1 MYQYF
6 IFNREYKHNSLLEA
20 YGARHVN
27 AIVDQFKSLKE
38 VTQAVRSAGLE
49 SSNLI
54 FGKILKYINIVHCQC
69 FEFLNRVN

>member
-1 MYQYF
+1 MKETRF
-6 IFNREYKHNSLLEA
+6 HFREYKHNSLLES
-20 YGARHVN
+20 YGALHIN

-54 FGKILKYINIVHCQC
+54 FGKY
-69 FEFLNRVN
+69 RVATAQGKQGI